1 MFIQKASL
9 SKKDLTGKTMRWDP
23 KYAVQCAMLRMEN
36 CSAFRHIKENGLL
49 PLPSEEKLRKIIS
62 STECDFGFNELA
74 LKSIGDELKGLP
86 EADRFVSLMLDEA
99 KIKEIMEWDRRREKW
114 RGKVDIGDTEIE
126 CDLPDGSA
134 THVLLFV
141 VRLYKK
147 NGIQIFAVF
156 AVRNGATG
164 LVLSELII
172 KCILALYKVGAIVK
186 SVVGDGATTNKA
198 AFLQLGV
205 SGKLEGGKHFIF
217 HPLDG
222 KIKIY
227 FLFDPPHLLKCTKNH
242 LTNHRKILIVFDR
255 EVISCSLLSLVFVSD
270 LLLKTFFSF
279 HVTGESR
286 VLHIL
291 LQLSS
296 CVRY

>member
-49 PLPSEEKLRKIIS
+49 PLPSEEKLRKVIS

-227 FLFDPPHLLKCTKNH
+227 FLFDPPHLLKWTKNQ
-242 LTNHRKILIVFDR
+242 LTNQRKILIVF
-255 EVISCSLLSLVFVSD
+255 
-270 LLLKTFFSF
+270 
-279 HVTGESR
+279 
-286 VLHIL
+286 
-291 LQLSS
+291 
-296 CVRY
+296 